1 MNKYF
6 LPELDLSEYSKL
18 YCGNETRLATAT
30 SVSFVNYN
38 KIIVPSLLGKTM
50 YLIDI
55 SDNGFKIINQLY
67 TGVYSDLTDYR
78 NGLIISSNALS
89 PKHPDGT
96 ISVYSLVDNN
106 IIFIKDF
113 KIKDKLR
120 IHGCRFL
127 DNSNILVASNDK
139 NDSGLYFVNLE
150 TNQIT
155 KYIKFDLKVKDMYV
169 LGDRLFVIT
178 SQSAPTKNGGYID
191 KNSILYLYKLS
202 TMEKLDELIF
212 DGQVDSICVINNNGF
227 ITVQGKHSLFQ
238 FGVTSDKLTSKKYIS
253 GFSFPHGI
261 ATMDDRV
268 IITNYGDNSV
278 DIYDIEELIKD

>member
-38 KIIVPSLLGKTM
+38 KILVSSLLGKM
-50 YLIDI
+50 LYLIDI
-55 SDNGFKIINQLY
+55 TNNEFKVISQLY
-67 TGVYSDLTDYR
+67 TGVYSDLIDYR
-78 NGLIISSNALS
+78 NGVIISANALS
-89 PKHPDGT
+89 PNHPDGT
-96 ISVYSLVDNN
+96 ISVYSLTNDS
-106 IIFIKDF
+106 ISFIKDF

-127 DNSNILVASNDK
+127 DDSNVLVASNDK
-139 NDSGLYFVNLE
+139 NDSGLYFLNI
-150 TNQIT
+150 NNGQIT
-155 KYIKFDLKVKDMYV
+155 KYIKFNLKVKDVYI
-169 LGDRLFVIT
+169 LNDRLFVIT
-178 SQSAPTKNGGYID
+178 SQSAPTKNGGYVD
-191 KNSILYLYKLS
+191 KNSILYLYELS
-202 TMEKLDELIF
+202 SMEKLDELIF
-212 DGQVDSICVINNNGF
+212 EGQVDSICVINNNGF

-238 FGVTSDKLTSKKYIS
+238 FDVMSDKLTSKKYIS
-253 GFSFPHGI
+253 GFNFPHGI
-261 ATMDDRV
+261 SYMDNRV